1 MQKIQRILFVV
12 IFVFVGHINF
22 LNFEE
27 SSQLWVGQK
36 SCIFKPLLGGHY
48 FKVAYLWMFAS
59 KRRIKDSPYC
69 LLNSGGT
76 LSSLQAGMCTF
87 FVF

>member
-1 MQKIQRILFVV
+1 MQIALVV
-12 IFVFVGHINF
+12 IFVFVVHINF

-27 SSQLWVGQK
+27 SSLLWIDQK

-76 LSSLQAGMCTF
+76 LNSLQAGMYMYF
-87 FVF
+87 MF